1 MERPDPSDVTLF
13 VCTTCRRAIGE
24 TGDFE
29 RPGEPLFA
37 ALAERLAGV
46 TGLTVAATEC
56 LSVCKRP
63 GTIALSGGRRWTYVI
78 GDLSSETQLDDIV
91 AGALAY
97 RAAPDGIV
105 PWRER
110 PQCFKK
116 GVVARIPPVPSGAA
130 DVRSAPVSSSTAPS
144 EAAE

>member
-1 MERPDPSDVTLF
+1 MDRADPTDVTLF

-24 TGDFE
+24 SGDFE
-29 RPGEPLFA
+29 RPGEPLHA
-37 ALAERLAGV
+37 ALADRLAGV
-46 TGLTVAATEC
+46 AGIAVTATEC

-78 GDLSSETQLDDIV
+78 GDLDLAAHLDEIV

-97 RAAPDGIV
+97 REAPDGIV

-116 GVVARIPPVPSGAA
+116 GVVARIPPSPLGVA
-130 DVRSAPVSSSTAPS
+130 DVRAAPVSSSTAPS